1 MGGRLGEWPQSS
13 TNLILHLV
21 PLIST
26 SFMGLKRPSVEMGGG
41 LERAEHFVLESR
53 EEAEPGVLMPLSEW
67 PAGSPQ
73 KAVTPP
79 NSQPQEMVLARGRR
93 GGVRWVLEP
102 CGPVSC

>member
-1 MGGRLGEWPQSS
+1 MATVFHQSDFAS
-13 TNLILHLV
+13 GASDKYLIHG
-21 PLIST
+21 P
-26 SFMGLKRPSVEMGGG
+26 KRPSVEMRGG

-53 EEAEPGVLMPLSEW
+53 EGAEPGVLMPLSEW
-67 PAGSPQ
+67 PAGGPQ

-79 NSQPQEMVLARGRR
+79 NSQPQGMVLARGRR